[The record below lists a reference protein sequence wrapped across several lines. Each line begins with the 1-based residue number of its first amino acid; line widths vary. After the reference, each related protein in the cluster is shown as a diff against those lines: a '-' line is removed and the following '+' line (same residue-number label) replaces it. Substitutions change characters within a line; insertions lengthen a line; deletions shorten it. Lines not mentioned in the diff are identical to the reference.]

1 MENSPFHVWIIN
13 NKKFSDVAVVTKDNT
28 SVYTVSTIIDVRCPK
43 LYTKDIRLR
52 KGAKLYLENPIIFKE
67 NLLVLLHYLY
77 SGYLP
82 HKCAIEDLVSVIAVA
97 EYLEVCTPHF
107 VNEIYRKIYSLCS
120 RKNVFKLFARCNDK
134 VIKEIYRTYIGDHW
148 DSLPS
153 EKLSEIQV
161 FLFFLSVYTILINFR
176 NQSLQNHM
184 TGI

>member
-120 RKNVFKLFARCNDK
+120 RKNIFKLFARCNDK
-134 VIKEIYRTYIGDHW
+134 VIKEVYLTYIADHW

-161 FLFFLSVYTILINFR
+161 FSFLFFFHHLSFNECYIN
-176 NQSLQNHM
+176 QL
-184 TGI
+184 